1 MPETMK
7 KEGEAGDLEE
17 GRPQLRKTLSKKRT
31 AQRMDSTD
39 SATLSEREVDE
50 NTPLLA
56 KVSRTCHMDPDT
68 VKWCYIGFALFLL
81 IGSGVC
87 MGMYVEGWRFLTS
100 LYVVVQLIT
109 TIGYGDF
116 AITHNSM
123 RLFVCAMVLCSLVI
137 VSFVANILGEYLT
150 KKHFDRLAAAVEEL
164 ESRVRTSGLHS
175 RSISSFAGT
184 NSGRSDDGEE
194 SPSDGADPP
203 RHSATFHKAINLII
217 ATVPATT
224 DILFGT
230 LFYGTYE
237 ACACGYGRSAIP
249 GCVEDEGYD
258 VCVETGG
265 YVKTYL
271 TAFYM
276 AVITLTTVGI
286 GDFSPRTKLGRAVAV
301 PWILIGVG
309 SMAHW
314 LKELSAFFLETEMA
328 AKELNEDVD
337 RETFN
342 RIDTDGSGT
351 LSRAEY
357 RGFILVKHGFVSQ
370 DLLDKIDRNYD
381 KLDLT
386 GDEEVSYDMIQ
397 AAQKQQKERQTQA
410 GLARS
415 RLSIF

>member
-1 MPETMK
+1 M
-7 KEGEAGDLEE
+7 
-17 GRPQLRKTLSKKRT
+17 
-31 AQRMDSTD
+31 
-39 SATLSEREVDE
+39 
-50 NTPLLA
+50 
-56 KVSRTCHMDPDT
+56 
-68 VKWCYIGFALFLL
+68 
-81 IGSGVC
+81 IGSGVF
-87 MGMYVEGWRFLTS
+87 MGMYIEGWRFLTS
-100 LYVVVQLIT
+100 LYVVVQLMT

-137 VSFVANILGEYLT
+137 ISFVANILGDYMT
-150 KKHFDRLAAAVEEL
+150 KRHFDRLAGAIEEL
-164 ESRVRTSGLHS
+164 EERVRTSGLGS
-175 RSISSFAGT
+175 RSLAESFTSHGEL
-184 NSGRSDDGEE
+184 GDDVE
-194 SPSDGADPP
+194 SQGDGAEH
-203 RHSATFHKAINLII
+203 RRSITFHKAINLLI

-249 GCVEDEGYD
+249 GCREDEGYD

-286 GDFSPRTKLGRAVAV
+286 GDFSPRTKLGRALAV

-314 LKELSAFFLETEMA
+314 LKELSSFFFETEMA
-328 AKELNEDVD
+328 AKELNEEVD
-337 RETFN
+337 RQMFDQ
-342 RIDTDGSGT
+342 IDKDGSGT

-370 DLLDKIDRNYD
+370 EVLEKIDRNYD
-381 KLDLT
+381 RLDLS
-386 GDEEVSYDMIQ
+386 GEEEVSFEMIQ
-397 AAQKQQKERQTQA
+397 AAQKRQKDHTSFY
-410 GLARS
+410 S
-415 RLSIF
+415 R